1 MRRYKYL
8 QHLLFQRS
16 LDLREKC
23 QDLDAPG
30 ASEKKKRR
38 DWGWELCRSGPAAFV
53 QLAAKTAVAIV
64 TTPSTRSRQ

>member
-23 QDLDAPG
+23 QDL
-30 ASEKKKRR
+30 
-38 DWGWELCRSGPAAFV
+38 WGWELCRSGPAAFV